1 MNQFLP
7 PPGPPDPYF
16 FTPRQLAEHL
26 LLSYPPDY
34 KVSPA
39 RLKHSV
45 ILGND
50 VSGKV
55 FLCAIP
61 GPSDLESML
70 GVETLG
76 ARVWLWDEIMK
87 MRRTSAGYRSWRKQ
101 EEERGELEEE
111 EGEGKRGKGAGYLP
125 VAVVSGTKRKREVE
139 TCPASRWAAV
149 RTTPISDGSTTGV
162 SETHVFKKR
171 LREADGTFA
180 PSISTRTPTG
190 SKRNSPAVRPL
201 RPRPYCLPNLPRTEL
216 GSILDPETL
225 DASEITIML
234 RAIREIPAEDFYGEI
249 VRAAR
254 VTAGPVDSH
263 GKLPPS
269 SLAIKEGKET
279 IRFVREIAAV
289 YASWILSKPYPLV
302 SLEPGDVERM
312 ANFGLF
318 LQFKVQFLNLL
329 IPFESKLSTPGNTRN
344 PTPTTAHTSRNPTPN
359 TARASTP
366 TTTDWTLRT
375 STPTPTVASTLAST
389 LTSIP
394 TPTPKSAPHVHL
406 AKSNLVGSDLAPQ
419 APLTAAEH
427 DPETGWSLN
436 QRNWGGAVVKKS
448 LGIIKSWKGPKP
460 KPPKPTKSHSMPWE
474 DTSRLTPEA
483 LQSFVDW
490 AAPRELEP
498 EVYNQLVE
506 QILEMESQLANGIL
520 KLERMHR
527 VRAVREAE
535 GDGSVASFGSNRESL

>member
-1 MNQFLP
+1 MTAINQFSS
-7 PPGPPDPYF
+7 PGTGPRDPYF

-76 ARVWLWDEIMK
+76 ARVWIWDEIMK
-87 MRRTSAGYRSWRKQ
+87 MRRMSAGYRSWRKQ
-101 EEERGELEEE
+101 EEEERGEEE
-111 EGEGKRGKGAGYLP
+111 EGGKRDKGAGYLP

-149 RTTPISDGSTTGV
+149 RTTAISDGSTTGV
-162 SETHVFKKR
+162 SETLVFRKGVG
-171 LREADGTFA
+171 EEDGTFA

-190 SKRNSPAVRPL
+190 SKRNSPAARYL
-201 RPRPYCLPNLPRTEL
+201 RPRLHCLPNLPRTEL

-254 VTAGPVDSH
+254 VTAGPVDSD

-312 ANFGLF
+312 ADFGLF

-344 PTPTTAHTSRNPTPN
+344 PTPTTAHTSRDPTPTTAHTSRNPTPT
-359 TARASTP
+359 TAHTSTP
-366 TTTDWTLRT
+366 TTASWTLRT
-375 STPTPTVASTLAST
+375 STPTSTLAST

-394 TPTPKSAPHVHL
+394 TPTPRSAPHVHL
-406 AKSNLVGSDLAPQ
+406 VKSNLVGSDLAPL

-448 LGIIKSWKGPKP
+448 LGIMGSWKGPKP
-460 KPPKPTKSHSMPWE
+460 KFPKPTK
-474 DTSRLTPEA
+474 
-483 LQSFVDW
+483 
-490 AAPRELEP
+490 
-498 EVYNQLVE
+498 
-506 QILEMESQLANGIL
+506 
-520 KLERMHR
+520 
-527 VRAVREAE
+527 
-535 GDGSVASFGSNRESL
+535 